1 MIKNYNQKFPNKLSL
16 KDLKKMTD
24 KEFDEYCSKIIKQL
38 CKSIAD
44 DLDFY
49 DFKGYSAAK
58 GGTLNEVN

>member
-1 MIKNYNQKFPNKLSL
+1 MYSKNHKKIPNKISV
-16 KDLKKMTD
+16 KVLKKMSD
-24 KEFDEYCSKIIKQL
+24 REFDDYCSKIIKQL

-49 DFKGYSAAK
+49 DFKGHSAAK